1 MDGGSGECRVV
12 MPIRLK
18 TRGGRT
24 WLTRPDGQASSRR
37 ASIDRTLVRAL
48 ASAHELARA
57 IGVGSSSRS
66 DLSKARGAGDSYKRG
81 VVPLAFLDPTL
92 QAAIV
97 AGHQPA
103 GLKLDHLLR
112 MDIPLAWADQRAQ
125 LGF

>member
-1 MDGGSGECRVV
+1 
-12 MPIRLK
+12 
-18 TRGGRT
+18 
-24 WLTRPDGQASSRR
+24 
-37 ASIDRTLVRAL
+37 
-48 ASAHELARA
+48 
-57 IGVGSSSRS
+57 
-66 DLSKARGAGDSYKRG
+66 
-81 VVPLAFLDPTL
+81 VPLAFLDPTL